1 MKVIS
6 GAILVE
12 YSDQDRWR
20 DDFHHQMM
28 PMDAGAAVLAF
39 PLQDDVTDDG
49 DIEVKGDL
57 VSTRSTGR

>member
-1 MKVIS
+1 
-6 GAILVE
+6 
-12 YSDQDRWR
+12 
-20 DDFHHQMM
+20 M